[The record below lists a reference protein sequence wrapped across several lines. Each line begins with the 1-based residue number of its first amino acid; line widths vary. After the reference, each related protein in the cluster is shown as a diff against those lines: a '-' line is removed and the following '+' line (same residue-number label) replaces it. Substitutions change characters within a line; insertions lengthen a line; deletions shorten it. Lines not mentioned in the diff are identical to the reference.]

1 MFTNHRFCDSSRKIN
16 DDEDEDVKN
25 KPYILI
31 FKN

>member
-16 DDEDEDVKN
+16 DDDEDVKN

>member
-1 MFTNHRFCDSSRKIN
+1 MFTNHRFCDPSRKIN
-16 DDEDEDVKN
+16 NDEDVKN

>member
-16 DDEDEDVKN
+16 DDEDVKN

>member
-1 MFTNHRFCDSSRKIN
+1 MFTNHRFCDSSRTIN
-16 DDEDEDVKN
+16 DDEDVKN